1 MAQMNIEKQTS
12 SIKTESLCNFT
23 NIIKFDED
31 NVYIKVRNFQKMDDY
46 TELLT
51 NFMKM
56 FNYFNEKQKKYK
68 LVNFLHIHF
77 DFEKFSLSKL
87 DIDFIKELFLYLQNN
102 FENIIKVIY
111 CKNITNLF
119 KVLFFIIKPFIDKQ
133 TKSKLKFIKKSSNKN
148 KIKDVL
154 SFDEASQIDF
164 EID

>member
-56 FNYFNEKQKKYK
+56 FNYFNEKQKK
-68 LVNFLHIHF
+68 I
-77 DFEKFSLSKL
+77 
-87 DIDFIKELFLYLQNN
+87 
-102 FENIIKVIY
+102 
-111 CKNITNLF
+111 
-119 KVLFFIIKPFIDKQ
+119 
-133 TKSKLKFIKKSSNKN
+133 
-148 KIKDVL
+148 
-154 SFDEASQIDF
+154 
-164 EID
+164 